1 MTVAQNALDE
11 ASARYTRLKQI
22 VDTQDVNGS
31 LTESLNNPNIAQLRA
46 RYLAAAKLDSEI
58 SANTAPITRQPRRPV
73 VIWRS
78 IRG

>member
-1 MTVAQNALDE
+1 MPPHRLTVAQNALDE

-46 RYLAAAKLDSEI
+46 RYLQRQSLIARSRP
-58 SANTAPITRQPRRPV
+58 NTAPITRQPEGP
-73 VIWRS
+73 S
-78 IRG
+78 